1 MAVAQKFVAVFLVS
15 MFVLVVHTDAS
26 VSPVY
31 RKCFDSCFPA
41 CISKA
46 KDTKDII
53 RCEKGC
59 DIDCAVKD
67 FKAKLNAIKA
77 RSGSNKHK
85 Q

>member
-26 VSPVY
+26 VSPIY

-59 DIDCAVKD
+59 DLDCAVKD
-67 FKAKLNAIKA
+67 FKARMNAINA